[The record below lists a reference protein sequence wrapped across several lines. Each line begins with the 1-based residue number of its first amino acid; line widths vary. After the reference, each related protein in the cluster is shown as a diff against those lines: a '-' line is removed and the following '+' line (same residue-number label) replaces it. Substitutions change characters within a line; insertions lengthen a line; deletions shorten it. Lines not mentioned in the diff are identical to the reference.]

1 MTKKSRLAKGRW
13 VEIGKPP
20 LRKQSCQDWEREKG
34 WGGETGSQSHMILFI
49 ILFIFLH
56 FFWHSVYQMLTP
68 NSLKKIN
75 TTWGNYVKMP
85 QSPIT
90 VYHTPPTPEPYK
102 WTSFSCNEQNGEWR
116 PGQMKQGSA
125 SASSIRATCWERHA
139 VNHPSGA
146 CGCVSTRKQTHLH

>member
-1 MTKKSRLAKGRW
+1 MSWNRNASSKEAILPG
-13 VEIGKPP
+13 
-20 LRKQSCQDWEREKG
+20 LRKGERVRRGDREP
-34 WGGETGSQSHMILFI
+34 EPHDSLYYPAHFPSF
-49 ILFIFLH
+49 

-125 SASSIRATCWERHA
+125 SASSIRATCWERHD

-146 CGCVSTRKQTHLH
+146 RGCVSTRKQTHLH